1 MRRRELIVVRRLSSH
16 FPRPRLR
23 ASPSCW
29 SGYYE
34 RRPTSVL
41 IITRLRIFLQNHV
54 STNKILEKEE
64 YKYRIP
70 KNRLATFTQM
80 QIFIITKKLEPQQ
93 KIADLYAFIG
103 NFKVKNCI
111 DYT

>member
-23 ASPSCW
+23 TSPSCW

-41 IITRLRIFLQNHV
+41 IITRLFLQNHV
-54 STNKILEKEE
+54 STNKILEEE
-64 YKYRIP
+64 ECKYRFPI
-70 KNRLATFTQM
+70 NRQTAFTQM
-80 QIFIITKKLEPQQ
+80 QIFLIITKKLEPQQ
-93 KIADLYAFIG
+93 SLFLRAKYY
-103 NFKVKNCI
+103 K
-111 DYT
+111 